1 MSCMADSDYAFSA
14 EARALRQYIADLP
27 DPAVYA
33 HELPLSVVDALGRVE
48 QGRNGP
54 RAVNNADGAILR
66 RYGLCDY
73 PSKISDGRDLTNFGR
88 AVRRELLPWLES

>member
-1 MSCMADSDYAFSA
+1 MSCMADHDYAFSA

-27 DPAVYA
+27 DPADYA
-33 HELPLSVVDALGRVE
+33 HILPLYVVEALGRVH
-48 QGRNGP
+48 QGRNGL
-54 RAVNNADGAILR
+54 RAADKLDARSLR
-66 RYGLCDY
+66 QWGLCDT

>member
-1 MSCMADSDYAFSA
+1 MTYMPADNYAFSA
-14 EARALRQYIADLP
+14 EARALRQYLADLP
-27 DPAVYA
+27 DPADFA
-33 HELPLSVVDALGRVE
+33 HELPLHVVDALGRVE

-54 RAVNNADGAILR
+54 RARDKMDAIILR
-66 RYGLCDY
+66 RHGLCDC

>member
-14 EARALRQYIADLP
+14 EARALRQYIAELP
-27 DPAVYA
+27 DPADFA
-33 HELPLSVVDALGRVE
+33 HELPLLVVDALGRVE

-54 RAVNNADGAILR
+54 RARDKMDAIILR
-66 RYGLCDY
+66 RHGLCDT

>member
-1 MSCMADSDYAFSA
+1 MTYISADDYAFSA
-14 EARALRQYIADLP
+14 EARALRQYLADL
-27 DPAVYA
+27 
-33 HELPLSVVDALGRVE
+33 LPLHVVDALGRVE

-54 RAVNNADGAILR
+54 RARDKMDAIILR
-66 RYGLCDY
+66 RHGLCDC